1 MDHDRT
7 TLSPASHEDL
17 VQSLSFALRYN
28 RAGKRVSERDI
39 VTANTAAEHLAEAL
53 KRSGY
58 VIMKRPPLRAHSAPP
73 PPHAHLY
80 DSERFKEPDPKD

>member
-1 MDHDRT
+1 MDDDRR

-39 VTANTAAEHLAEAL
+39 MTANAAAEHWRN
-53 KRSGY
+53 RSSA
-58 VIMKRPPLRAHSAPP
+58 RAM
-73 PPHAHLY
+73 
-80 DSERFKEPDPKD
+80 